1 MVSVDTF
8 LLTTYFAVLLTLA
21 IFGMHRYWMVFL
33 YYRYRHRQPQSHAQ
47 WQFKDLPK
55 VTVQLPVYNEL
66 YVVERLIDAVCQ
78 FDYPKERL
86 EIQVLDDSTDETADV
101 AKARVAHHRGL
112 GVDVHY
118 LHREDRTGYKA
129 GALAAGLK
137 VAKGELIAIFDADFV
152 PRTDFLKQTVHHFV
166 DPGVGMVQA
175 RWGHLNGDYSLLTR
189 VQTILLDAHFVLE
202 HGGRN
207 RARCFFNFNGTAGLW
222 RRQAIE
228 EAGGWQHDTLTEDMD
243 LSYRA
248 QLRGWRFVFV
258 PDVVAPAEIPVSMNA
273 FKSQQHRWSK
283 GSIQTARKLLPKIL
297 ASPLPLRVKI
307 EAVFHLTANLA
318 YPLMVLLS
326 LLMFPSLLV
335 RFNMGWHEMLLF
347 DLPLF
352 LAATMSVTSFYVV
365 SQREIYADWGQR
377 LKVLPMLLSLGTG
390 MCLNNAKAVMEAFLG
405 RETGFVRTPKYRIES
420 SADQWSE
427 KRYRARRS
435 LLPYIELGLGLYFTL
450 SVAYAAAHQ
459 IYGSLPFLALFQ
471 VGFLYTGA
479 LSLAEDPA
487 FRIQDSAFRIL
498 SKLRLGSRVATVSR
512 VPEC

>member
-1 MVSVDTF
+1 MVFVDTF
-8 LLTTYFAVLLTLA
+8 LLTTYFSVLLTLA
-21 IFGMHRYWMVFL
+21 IFGMHRYWMVYL
-33 YYRYRHRQPQSHAQ
+33 YYHYRHRKPRAQ
-47 WQFKDLPK
+47 TRFKDLPK

-101 AKARVAHHRGL
+101 AKLLVAHHRRL

-118 LHREDRTGYKA
+118 LHRKDRTGYKA

-137 VAKGELIAIFDADFV
+137 VAKGDLIAIFDADFV
-152 PRTDFLKQTVHHFV
+152 PLPDFLNQTVHHFA

-207 RARCFFNFNGTAGLW
+207 RSRCFFNFNGTAGLW

-228 EAGGWQHDTLTEDMD
+228 ETGGWQHDTLTEDMD

-248 QLRGWRFVFV
+248 QLRGWRFVFA
-258 PDVVAPAEIPVSMNA
+258 PEVVAPAEIPVSMNA
-273 FKSQQHRWSK
+273 FKTQQHRWSK

-318 YPLMVLLS
+318 YPLMVILS
-326 LLMFPSLLV
+326 LLIFPSLLV

-365 SQREIYADWGQR
+365 SQREIYKDWLRR
-377 LKVLPMLLSLGTG
+377 LKVLPMLLSLGIG
-390 MCLNNAKAVMEAFLG
+390 MCLNNAKAVMEALFG
-405 RETGFVRTPKYRIES
+405 NETGFVRTPKYKIES
-420 SADQWSE
+420 SADQWSK
-427 KRYRARRS
+427 KRYRSRRS
-435 LLPYIELGLGLYFTL
+435 LLPYLELGLGLYFTL
-450 SVAYAAAHQ
+450 SVVYAAAHH
-459 IYGSLPFLALFQ
+459 IYGSLPFLVLFQ

-479 LSLAEDPA
+479 FSLAEDPA
-487 FRIQDSAFRIL
+487 FSLQPSAFSL
-498 SKLRLGSRVATVSR
+498 QDTLQTATTKRRRHSL
-512 VPEC
+512 ESS